1 MDRSTSMTQLLNI
14 DHIPDILQKLK
25 NKKVVLTGGCFD
37 VLHPGH
43 VIFLQ
48 KAKKAGDILVVLLE
62 SDEKIKK
69 LKGVNRPVHTQK
81 ERAQV
86 LSALRYVDYV
96 VMLPFMVMEQ
106 DYDRIISKIK
116 PDIIALTKGYANV
129 NHHQR
134 SAKQVGA
141 KLKYITKIIG
151 EHSTSRIL
159 GH

>member
-1 MDRSTSMTQLLNI
+1 MDRSTSMAQVLTV
-14 DHIPDILQKLK
+14 DKIPDILQKLK
-25 NKKVVLTGGCFD
+25 HEKVILTGGCFD
-37 VLHPGH
+37 ILHPGH
-43 VIFLQ
+43 VFFLQ
-48 KAKKAGDILVVLLE
+48 KAKEAGDILVVLLE

-106 DYDRIISKIK
+106 DYDQIISKIK
-116 PDIIALTKGYANV
+116 PDIIALTKGYKDA
-129 NHHQR
+129 NHHAR